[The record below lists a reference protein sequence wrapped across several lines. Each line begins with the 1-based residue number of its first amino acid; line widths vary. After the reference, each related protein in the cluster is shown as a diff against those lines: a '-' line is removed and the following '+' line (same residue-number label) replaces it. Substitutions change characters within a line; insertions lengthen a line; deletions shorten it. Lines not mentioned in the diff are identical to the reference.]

1 MIIYYIILKFNKFNY
16 SRDENFHFDTP
27 NSLSVSSS
35 NEKVYQ
41 CRPDYRQQV
50 KILTLFFDII
60 LKIFLSY
67 KIDSSY

>member
-16 SRDENFHFDTP
+16 YRDENFHFLT
-27 NSLSVSSS
+27 NS

-50 KILTLFFDII
+50 KIFYL
-60 LKIFLSY
+60 IFQ
-67 KIDSSY
+67 